1 MSRAAI
7 LIALSR
13 VLQRQPTPED
23 MATFCGELLAR
34 CPEGRVY
41 VSEKILTES
50 EQAGRI
56 RELWVGGMGIRAIA
70 RHMKIGR
77 GPVREALRS
86 WQREMDEGVGSK
98 SACFQTHP

>member
-23 MATFCGELLAR
+23 MATFCGELLQL

-41 VSEKILTES
+41 VSPRIVTES
-50 EQAGRI
+50 ERPKTIANLLA
-56 RELWVGGMGIRAIA
+56 EGMSIRAIA
-70 RHMKIGR
+70 RELKCDR
-77 GPVREALRS
+77 REVREVARAGDS
-86 WQREMDEGVGSK
+86 PPFR
-98 SACFQTHP
+98 APTP